1 MADKI
6 RRIIIQIVIIMNT
19 YLVKKSQSINHNDFD
34 IHFSGSISISKN
46 KVTNSIPMI
55 NATLSTYRYF
65 QTIAFSR
72 DL

>member
-46 KVTNSIPMI
+46 EN
-55 NATLSTYRYF
+55 
-65 QTIAFSR
+65 
-72 DL
+72 